1 MKLVLAFWPLLT
13 LIIPPSSWAG
23 ELMLRARPMVASQ
36 PLTKKH
42 SLTLIGRPYKGPR
55 YSRGTLRSSKACW
68 WASKRKSTTQL
79 VSSVAAKARA
89 FFWKWKIHFEWDEKK
104 FCNIKKSTYTLRN
117 GPFLFKKMS
126 KCPSFRFHFW
136 LQLGICSFND
146 LKTFLMNLGEF
157 SSNLHLQCTKNSK
170 TNFNS
175 FLQNIH
181 FAMHKVSRICKFVR
195 FIHTTYINFQFH
207 MHFLEKEQF
216 PSSKK
221 TYSKPFQTWI
231 CKLNFYERYLIC
243 SKDRYRIQI
252 SISKFF
258 QKFIDMQG

>member
-104 FCNIKKSTYTLRN
+104 FCNIKKYIHY
-117 GPFLFKKMS
+117 GPFFKKS
-126 KCPSFRFHFW
+126 V
-136 LQLGICSFND
+136 
-146 LKTFLMNLGEF
+146 
-157 SSNLHLQCTKNSK
+157 
-170 TNFNS
+170 
-175 FLQNIH
+175 
-181 FAMHKVSRICKFVR
+181 KVSKFSIPFLIAIR
-195 FIHTTYINFQFH
+195 YMQF
-207 MHFLEKEQF
+207 
-216 PSSKK
+216 
-221 TYSKPFQTWI
+221 
-231 CKLNFYERYLIC
+231 
-243 SKDRYRIQI
+243 
-252 SISKFF
+252 
-258 QKFIDMQG
+258 